1 MMGYDL
7 KDFDPIDDWSVSWK
21 EDLVGYLLDH
31 EYEIFIDEN
40 DFGKLLNVFKVL
52 MNRDPK

>member
-1 MMGYDL
+1 MMSYDL
-7 KDFDPIDDWSVSWK
+7 KDFDPIDDWSVPWK

-52 MNRDPK
+52 MKRDPK